1 MVSRRFNA
9 QICTGLLDALIPRAL
24 KRGVTV
30 LLAGLLCFGSA
41 SAADSEGYAELVE
54 LFQAFREMTGA
65 AGDDYGALPVVDPAM
80 IEAEAVA
87 LGGFQARLRAIDPSD
102 WTIPEQVDYHLVRAE
117 MNGLQFR
124 HRVTRPWFRDP
135 GTYSDIVYF
144 LGEFR
149 GLPPDD
155 ESRGIPLDDTSTGIR
170 TILEALPDFFSRART
185 NLADVDAVPGDLAL
199 LAARDLRNG
208 DADFAAMLAEA
219 PADDPQLLDAMGAA
233 RQAASEFLAWL
244 ESNSDR
250 MVAPAGVGRDNYDWL
265 LKNVYLFPYSWD
277 QLSTIVELED
287 NRVITFQGL
296 EANRNRAL
304 PDIRPVQ
311 SQEEYRQSVA
321 GAIDDLM
328 NFIRDENIFSMPE
341 YLTPDEYFGSWHG
354 FDNPWP
360 EQHDYFFNF
369 SHREPRMEE
378 AHEMVGHHFDALR
391 GQFNTHPIRRGW
403 RPYKIATART
413 EGFAFALEE
422 LLMHAGYLDSRSPRA
437 REIAYEQAAFRTVR
451 ALSDIYMHDNQWS
464 LRDAMAYSV
473 ANAPHG
479 ELLDDS
485 PHLWFEMATTLRG
498 VGHHMLMVVGKVQ
511 FMKLFRDRAQQLGDE
526 FELQAFM
533 DEFFES
539 GLIPIALIRWE
550 MTGMDDEMRTLL
562 Q

>member
-1 MVSRRFNA
+1 MGSRRHDA
-9 QICTGLLDALIPRAL
+9 PICAGMLDALIPRAR
-24 KRGVTV
+24 KRGLAV
-30 LLAGLLCFGSA
+30 LLAGVFCCGPA
-41 SAADSEGYAELVE
+41 SAADSDGYAELVE
-54 LFQAFREMTGA
+54 LFQAFRAMTGA
-65 AGDDYGALPVVDPAM
+65 GGDEYGVLPVVDPAM

-117 MNGLQFR
+117 MNGLEFR

-155 ESRGIPLDDTSTGIR
+155 ESRGIPLDDTSTGLR
-170 TILEALPDFFSRART
+170 TILEALPDFFSQART

-219 PADDPQLLDAMGAA
+219 PADDPQLLDAIGAA

-250 MVAPAGVGRDNYDWL
+250 MVAPAGVGRENYDWL

-304 PDIRPVQ
+304 PEIRPVQ

-321 GAIDDLM
+321 DAVDDLM
-328 NFIRDENIFSMPE
+328 NFIRDENIFSMPD
-341 YLTPDEYFGSWHG
+341 YLTPDGYFGSWHG

-511 FMKLFRDRAQQLGDE
+511 FMKLFRDRSRQLGDD
-526 FELQAFM
+526 FELQSFI

>member
-1 MVSRRFNA
+1 MVSSCHDSPNCAGNRATLCLRA
-9 QICTGLLDALIPRAL
+9 PKPAL
-24 KRGVTV
+24 TV
-30 LLAGLLCFGSA
+30 LLAGLFCFGSA
-41 SAADSEGYAELVE
+41 SAADSDGYVELVE
-54 LFQAFREMTGA
+54 LFQAFRTMTGA
-65 AGDDYGALPVVDPAM
+65 TGDDYGALPVVDPAM

-87 LGGFQARLRAIDPSD
+87 LGEFQARLRAIDPSD

-117 MNGLQFR
+117 MNGLEFR

-144 LGEFR
+144 LGDFR
-149 GLPPDD
+149 GMPPDD
-155 ESRGIPLDDTSTGIR
+155 ESQGIPFGNEAAGIR
-170 TILEALPDFFSRART
+170 TILDALPEFFTQARI
-185 NLADVDAVPGDLAL
+185 NLADVDAIPGDLAL

-208 DADFAAMLAEA
+208 DPDFAAMLADA
-219 PADDPQLLDAMGAA
+219 PADDPQLLDAIGAA

-250 MVAPAGVGRDNYDWL
+250 MVAPAGVGRENYDWL

-287 NRVITFQGL
+287 NRVITFQRL

-311 SQEEYRQSVA
+311 SQQEYRQSVA
-321 GAIDDLM
+321 EAIDDLT
-328 NFIRDENIFSMPE
+328 NFIRDENIFSMPD
-341 YLTPDEYFGSWHG
+341 YLTPDDYFGSWHG

-391 GQFNTHPIRRGW
+391 GQYNTHPIRRGW

-422 LLMHAGYLDSRSPRA
+422 LLMHAGYLDDRSPRA

-464 LRDAMAYSV
+464 LQDAMAYSV

-479 ELLDDS
+479 ELLHDS

-511 FMKLFRDRAQQLGDE
+511 FMKLFRDRAQQLGDD

-539 GLIPIALIRWE
+539 GLIPISLIRWE

>member
-1 MVSRRFNA
+1 
-9 QICTGLLDALIPRAL
+9 L
-24 KRGVTV
+24 TV
-30 LLAGLLCFGSA
+30 LLAGVFCFGSA

-54 LFQAFREMTGA
+54 LFQAFRTMTGA
-65 AGDDYGALPVVDPAM
+65 TGDDYGALPVVDPAM

-87 LGGFQARLRAIDPSD
+87 LGEFQARLRAIDPSD

-117 MNGLQFR
+117 MNGLEFR

-144 LGEFR
+144 LGDFR
-149 GLPPDD
+149 GMPPDD
-155 ESRGIPLDDTSTGIR
+155 ESQGMPFGNEAAGIR
-170 TILEALPDFFSRART
+170 SMLEALPEFFSQARI
-185 NLADVDAVPGDLAL
+185 NLADVDAIPGDLAL

-208 DADFAAMLAEA
+208 DADFAAMQADA
-219 PADDPQLLDAMGAA
+219 PADDPQLLDAIGAA

-250 MVAPAGVGRDNYDWL
+250 MVASAGVGRENYDWL
-265 LKNVYLFPYSWD
+265 LKNVYLFPYGWD
-277 QLSTIVELED
+277 QLSTVVELED
-287 NRVITFQGL
+287 NRVITFQRL

-304 PDIRPVQ
+304 PDIQPVR
-311 SQEEYRQSVA
+311 SQQEYRQSVA
-321 GAIDDLM
+321 EAIDDLM
-328 NFIRDENIFSMPE
+328 NFIRDENIFSMPD
-341 YLTPDEYFGSWHG
+341 YLTPDDYFGSWHG

-391 GQFNTHPIRRGW
+391 GQYNTHPIRRGW

-422 LLMHAGYLDSRSPRA
+422 LLMHAGYLDDRTPRA

-464 LRDAMAYSV
+464 LQDAMAYSV

-511 FMKLFRDRAQQLGDE
+511 FMKLFRDRAQQLGDD

-539 GLIPIALIRWE
+539 GLIPISLIRWE

>member
-1 MVSRRFNA
+1 MVTRRHDST
-9 QICTGLLDALIPRAL
+9 IRTGIRDAVIAPVRKFRLLILLPAFTFC
-24 KRGVTV
+24 GV
-30 LLAGLLCFGSA
+30 AN
-41 SAADSEGYAELVE
+41 AADSIGYPDLVE
-54 LFQAFREMTGA
+54 LFQEFRAMTGVS
-65 AGDDYGALPVVDPAM
+65 GDEYGALPVVDPAM

-87 LGGFQARLRAIDPSD
+87 LDEFQARLRAIDPSA
-102 WTIPEQVDYHLVRAE
+102 WSIPEQVDYHLVRAE
-117 MNGLQFR
+117 MNGLEFR

-149 GLPPDD
+149 GMPPDD
-155 ESRGIPLDDTSTGIR
+155 ESPGIR
-170 TILEALPDFFSRART
+170 TILEALPNFFSQARI
-185 NLADVDAVPGDLAL
+185 NLADVDAIPGDLAL

-208 DADFAAMLAEA
+208 DADFAAMLADA
-219 PADDPQLLDAMGAA
+219 PADDPQLLDAITGA
-233 RQAASEFLAWL
+233 RQAAAEFLAWM
-244 ESNSDR
+244 EANADR
-250 MVAPAGVGRDNYDWL
+250 MIAPAGVGRENYDWL
-265 LKNVYLFPYSWD
+265 LKNVYLFPYSWNE
-277 QLSTIVELED
+277 LSTIVELED
-287 NRVITFQGL
+287 NRVRSFQRL
-296 EANRNRAL
+296 EENKNRAL
-304 PDIRPVQ
+304 PEIRPVQ

-321 GAIDDLM
+321 AAIDDLM
-328 NFIRDENIFSMPE
+328 TFIRDENIFSMPD
-341 YLTPDEYFGSWHG
+341 YLTPDDYFGSWHG

-378 AHEMVGHHFDALR
+378 AHEMVGHHFDQLR
-391 GQFNTHPIRRGW
+391 GRHNTHPIRKGW
-403 RPYKIATART
+403 RPYKISTART

-422 LLMHAGYLDSRSPRA
+422 LLMHAGYLDRRSPRA

-464 LRDAMAYSV
+464 LQDAMAFSV

-511 FMKLFRDRAQQLGDE
+511 FMKLLRDRSQQQGE
-526 FELQAFM
+526 QFELQAFM

-539 GLIPIALIRWE
+539 GLIPISLIRWE
-550 MTGMDDEMRTLL
+550 MTGRDDEMSTLL

>member
-1 MVSRRFNA
+1 MVSRCHDSPNCAGNRA
-9 QICTGLLDALIPRAL
+9 APILRAPKPAL
-24 KRGVTV
+24 TV
-30 LLAGLLCFGSA
+30 LLAGLFCFGSA

-54 LFQAFREMTGA
+54 LFQAFRTMTGA
-65 AGDDYGALPVVDPAM
+65 TGDDYGALPVVAPAM

-87 LGGFQARLRAIDPSD
+87 LGEFQARLRAIDPSD

-149 GLPPDD
+149 GMPPDD
-155 ESRGIPLDDTSTGIR
+155 ESQGMPLGNEAAGIR
-170 TILEALPDFFSRART
+170 TILDALPEFFSQARI
-185 NLADVDAVPGDLAL
+185 NLADVDAIPGDLAL

-208 DADFAAMLAEA
+208 DADFAAMLADA
-219 PADDPQLLDAMGAA
+219 PADDPQLLDAIGAA
-233 RQAASEFLAWL
+233 RQAAAEFLAWL

-250 MVAPAGVGRDNYDWL
+250 MVAPAGVGRENYDWL

-287 NRVITFQGL
+287 NRVITFQRL

-304 PDIRPVQ
+304 PNIRPVQ
-311 SQEEYRQSVA
+311 SQQEYRQSVA
-321 GAIDDLM
+321 EAIDDLM
-328 NFIRDENIFSMPE
+328 NFIRDEDIFSMPD
-341 YLTPDEYFGSWHG
+341 YLTPDDYFGSWHG

-391 GQFNTHPIRRGW
+391 GQYNTHPIRRGW

-422 LLMHAGYLDSRSPRA
+422 LLMHAGYLDDRTPRA

-464 LRDAMAYSV
+464 LQDAMAYSV

-539 GLIPIALIRWE
+539 GLIPISLIRWE
-550 MTGMDDEMRTLL
+550 MTDMDDEMRMLL

>member
-1 MVSRRFNA
+1 MHTRRLPSIAIAAIRETVNLPA
-9 QICTGLLDALIPRAL
+9 RAIRVRLWLL
-24 KRGVTV
+24 V
-30 LLAGLLCFGSA
+30 LLCSGVPAVAQA
-41 SAADSEGYAELVE
+41 SHPELVE
-54 LFQAFREMTGA
+54 LFLEFRAMTGVS
-65 AGDDYGALPVVDPAM
+65 GDEYGALPVVDPEI
-80 IEAEAVA
+80 IEAEALA
-87 LGGFQARLRAIDPSD
+87 LDEFQARLRAIDPSA
-102 WTIPEQVDYHLVRAE
+102 WPIPEQVDYHLVRAE
-117 MNGLQFR
+117 LNGLQFR

-144 LGEFR
+144 LGEMR
-149 GLPPDD
+149 RTSPDHD
-155 ESRGIPLDDTSTGIR
+155 PRAVLAV
-170 TILEALPDFFSRART
+170 LEALPDFFGQAMM
-185 NLADVDAVPGDLAL
+185 NLADVDAIPGDLAL

-219 PADDPQLLDAMGAA
+219 PPDDPQLPDAIRGA
-233 RQAASEFLAWL
+233 RQANAELLAWL
-244 ESNSDR
+244 EANSDR
-250 MVAPAGVGRDNYDWL
+250 MTAPAGIGRENYNWL
-265 LKNVYLFPYSWD
+265 LKNVYLFPYNWNE
-277 QLSTIVELED
+277 LSTIVELED
-287 NRVITFQGL
+287 NRVRTFQRL
-296 EANRNRAL
+296 ERNRNRAL
-304 PDIRPVQ
+304 PEIQPVQ

-321 GAIDDLM
+321 DAIDDLM
-328 NFIRDENIFSMPE
+328 NFIRDENIFSMPD
-341 YLTPDEYFGSWHG
+341 YLTPDGYFGSWHG

-360 EQHDYFFNF
+360 ETHDYFFNF

-378 AHEMVGHHFDALR
+378 AHEMVGHHFDELR
-391 GQFNTHPIRRGW
+391 GRNNTHPIRRGW

-422 LLMHAGYLDSRSPRA
+422 LLMHAGYLDRRSPRA

-451 ALSDIYMHDNQWS
+451 ALSDIYMHDNQWT
-464 LRDAMAYSV
+464 LQDAMAFSV

-511 FMKLFRDRAQQLGDE
+511 FMKLLRDRSQQLGDE

-539 GLIPIALIRWE
+539 GLIPMSLIRWE
-550 MTGMDDEMRTLL
+550 MTGMDDEMMRLL

>member
-1 MVSRRFNA
+1 MFSSCHDSPNCAGNWAAPCLR
-9 QICTGLLDALIPRAL
+9 TPKPAL
-24 KRGVTV
+24 TV
-30 LLAGLLCFGSA
+30 LLAGLFCFGSA
-41 SAADSEGYAELVE
+41 SAADSEGYVELVE
-54 LFQAFREMTGA
+54 LFQAFRTMTGA
-65 AGDDYGALPVVDPAM
+65 TGDDYGALPVVDPAM

-87 LGGFQARLRAIDPSD
+87 LGEFQARLRAIDPSD

-149 GLPPDD
+149 GMPPDD
-155 ESRGIPLDDTSTGIR
+155 ESQGMPLGNEAAGIQ
-170 TILEALPDFFSRART
+170 TILDALPEFFSQARI
-185 NLADVDAVPGDLAL
+185 NLADVDAIPGDLAL

-208 DADFAAMLAEA
+208 DAEFAAMQADTS
-219 PADDPQLLDAMGAA
+219 ADDPQLLDAIGAA

-250 MVAPAGVGRDNYDWL
+250 MVAPAGVGRENYDWL

-287 NRVITFQGL
+287 NRVITFQRL

-311 SQEEYRQSVA
+311 SQQEYRQSVA
-321 GAIDDLM
+321 EAIDDVM
-328 NFIRDENIFSMPE
+328 NFIRDENIFSMPD
-341 YLTPDEYFGSWHG
+341 YLTHDDYFGSWHG

-391 GQFNTHPIRRGW
+391 GQYNTHPIRRGW

-422 LLMHAGYLDSRSPRA
+422 LLMHAGYLDDRTPRA

-464 LRDAMAYSV
+464 LQDAMAYSV

-539 GLIPIALIRWE
+539 GLIPISLIRWE